1 MAIYGNFSLGI
12 FVLLNNWKNKINI
25 SYALTTLLTA
35 LWVTLVLFFDVS
47 RDSAQA
53 LLLYRMA
60 TMVSAF
66 IPIPFLYFFSVF
78 PKEDAVPRTY
88 QIIAWFILALFFAG
102 ISFSDL
108 LIAGIAGQNS
118 AHLSLVVGPAY
129 ILFVIYFLGFLA
141 FAFYRLFERYFAYR
155 GLARQQIVY
164 VLLGFFLGFI
174 FPVVTNLIM
183 PLFGFSNLIDI
194 GPLAT
199 IITVIFISYA
209 ITKSH
214 LMDASIVI
222 SRAVAEIITII
233 LLGTIYLS
241 LVFYY
246 QVYRAGR
253 IDLLFLL
260 VSIIFGVFVGHW
272 YQKIQ
277 LFLQTTSDKLFL
289 RGKYDYYKEVSA
301 ASTQVGQRLSLAAIL
316 GILYKTFFNVVEVA
330 DSRIFLP
337 DNFSEPQK
345 GSTHYVV
352 YDRETFLPQNDGERI
367 EIEDPLVEKL
377 VLAREAIFLDG
388 NLIVP
393 CILEERL
400 IAFFVLGKKLS
411 EESYTDEDINLLQ
424 VLANQTAISFDHT
437 RSYEKIAADL
447 EA

>member
-301 ASTQVGQRLSLAAIL
+301 ASTQVGQRL
-316 GILYKTFFNVVEVA
+316 
-330 DSRIFLP
+330 
-337 DNFSEPQK
+337 
-345 GSTHYVV
+345 
-352 YDRETFLPQNDGERI
+352 
-367 EIEDPLVEKL
+367 
-377 VLAREAIFLDG
+377 
-388 NLIVP
+388 
-393 CILEERL
+393 
-400 IAFFVLGKKLS
+400 
-411 EESYTDEDINLLQ
+411 
-424 VLANQTAISFDHT
+424 
-437 RSYEKIAADL
+437 
-447 EA
+447 